1 MVVIKEIKRGKK
13 KYTLT
18 MANGN
23 TFDVNV
29 DVALSYS
36 VHEGEMEEERFKEL
50 LKESDRQNAKVY
62 LYSMISRKPRTVKE
76 SRDRL
81 YEKGYHKDAVE
92 YAIKTLSSYG
102 YLDDADYA
110 KNFVENGSRN
120 KGGYRLRREMQL
132 KGVSEEDINLA
143 LGDLDEEGEFESGKA
158 LAKKHLRGG
167 DLRDEKVK
175 EKLFRYLLA
184 RGYSYGVVKKIL
196 RELGVE
202 IEEN

>member
-120 KGGYRLRREMQL
+120 KGGYRLRREMH
-132 KGVSEEDINLA
+132 VRI
-143 LGDLDEEGEFESGKA
+143 
-158 LAKKHLRGG
+158 
-167 DLRDEKVK
+167 
-175 EKLFRYLLA
+175 
-184 RGYSYGVVKKIL
+184 
-196 RELGVE
+196 
-202 IEEN
+202 